1 MAKTYRD
8 HPHPIGVRLSKRNHD
23 LLAALKVQ
31 HLNRNSLINRA
42 LDFGLDRA
50 IGELSKSIRPS
61 RKGAS

>member
-23 LLAALKVQ
+23 LLAHLKVQ

-42 LDFGLDRA
+42 LDFGLERA
-50 IGELSKSIRPS
+50 IGELSKSITLC
-61 RKGAS
+61 RKDAA